1 MKLAE
6 LTWPEVAT
14 LKRDILVVYPIG
26 ALEQHSRHLPFFT
39 DSILCGAIADRVE
52 VALPKDVLLLP
63 VQWLGASLHHLGMA
77 GTLSAENETHIKLVA
92 EPMRCLLRHGFKRQ
106 FVLSG
111 HGGNKDGFHLALR
124 QLAMEFPD
132 AQLCGANYWDVAND
146 EIAKIVEG
154 PLKSLGH
161 ACEAETSLM
170 LAVRPDLVRRSEIHN
185 DLLATQ
191 QPQALRGV
199 YVPSDMKAQT
209 EHGGVGY
216 PELATAEKGKR
227 LLEAIVARV
236 VEVIRTTSKEK
247 AK

>member
-1 MKLAE
+1 
-6 LTWPEVAT
+6 
-14 LKRDILVVYPIG
+14 
-26 ALEQHSRHLPFFT
+26 
-39 DSILCGAIADRVE
+39 
-52 VALPKDVLLLP
+52 
-63 VQWLGASLHHLGMA
+63 
-77 GTLSAENETHIKLVA
+77 
-92 EPMRCLLRHGFKRQ
+92 
-106 FVLSG
+106 VLSG